1 LSFLPF
7 SGSEHAATE
16 PYDAEAALVRAALRR
31 IPRDQAV
38 TLTLALHE
46 GFTRREIGHM
56 LNLTDDGVKS
66 RLSRGR
72 RNFAMAYRQMRSE

>member
-1 LSFLPF
+1 
-7 SGSEHAATE
+7 
-16 PYDAEAALVRAALRR
+16 
-31 IPRDQAV
+31 
-38 TLTLALHE
+38 
-46 GFTRREIGHM
+46 M